1 MRVDK
6 DFSLALAIKTQTVI
20 EGIMKGLYSKKIK
33 DVEKIALPGITIFRV
48 RRP

>member
-6 DFSLALAIKTQTVI
+6 GFSLALATKTQTAI
-20 EGIMKGLYSKKIK
+20 GGIMKELYSKKIK

-48 RRP
+48 KRP